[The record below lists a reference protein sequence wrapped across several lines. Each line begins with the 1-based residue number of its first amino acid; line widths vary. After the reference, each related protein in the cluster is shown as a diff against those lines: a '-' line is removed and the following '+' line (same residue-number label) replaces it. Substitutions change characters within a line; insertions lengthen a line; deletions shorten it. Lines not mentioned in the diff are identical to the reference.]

1 MAKQYYSLVAG
12 LEELT
17 LEADHKG
24 FDAVA
29 LREQIAAELS
39 DRDLRALRTF
49 YAFYDVENVL
59 AALNGKQTH
68 NPLGN
73 YSPEQL
79 AEALAAVNQPQ
90 GESDVELPGWMN
102 RVLRA
107 YKAKDEGKTD
117 DEVDTSGSLENALWN
132 AFYAQCAA
140 SSNRFVREW
149 FAFDNTLR
157 NISAAYI
164 ARNRKWPVAEQLVG
178 DGDVV
183 KALSQSSAADF
194 GLRGEIDYIESVVAL
209 LDMKNML
216 EKEQR
221 LDQIRWAKAGE
232 LTTFDYFD
240 LNTLLAYLAKAN
252 IIQRWTVL
260 DRKQGEAMLGR
271 LLAELS
277 DKSILQRAEAQQ

>member
-12 LEELT
+12 LEELI

-29 LREQIAAELS
+29 LREEIIPELS
-39 DRDLRALRTF
+39 KGDLRALRTF

-59 AALNGKQTH
+59 AALSGKKTF

-73 YSPEQL
+73 YSADQISEAIETIRQAKTDVDVVLPDWITRTLL
-79 AEALAAVNQPQ
+79 A
-90 GESDVELPGWMN
+90 
-102 RVLRA
+102 
-107 YKAKDEGKTD
+107 YHAKEEGKSD
-117 DEVDTSGSLENALWN
+117 DDIDTSKNLENTLWK
-132 AFYAQCAA
+132 AFYEQCAV
-140 SSNRFVREW
+140 SPNRFVREW
-149 FAFDNTLR
+149 FAFDQTLR

-164 ARNRKWPVAEQLVG
+164 ARNRKWSVAEQLVG
-178 DGDVV
+178 EGDLV
-183 KALSQSSAADF
+183 KALSQSSAGDF
-194 GLRGEIDYIESVVAL
+194 GLRGEIDYIESIIAL
-209 LDMKNML
+209 LDTPNML

-221 LDQIRWAKAGE
+221 LDQIRWTKAEE
-232 LTTFDYFD
+232 LTTFDYFN

-260 DRKQGEAMLGR
+260 DRKQGEAMLNR

>member
-12 LEELT
+12 LEELI

-29 LREQIAAELS
+29 LREEIIPELS
-39 DRDLRALRTF
+39 KGDLRALRTF

-59 AALNGKQTH
+59 AALSGKQTF

-73 YSPEQL
+73 YSAEQIADTL
-79 AEALAAVNQPQ
+79 EAVRSSQPDAD
-90 GESDVELPGWMN
+90 GLLPPWIT
-102 RVLRA
+102 RTLQA
-107 YKAKDEGKTD
+107 YHAKDEGRSD
-117 DEVDTSGSLENALWN
+117 DDIDTSKKLENTLWS
-132 AFYAQCAA
+132 AFYTQCAA

-149 FAFDNTLR
+149 FAFDQTLR

-164 ARNRKWPVAEQLVG
+164 ARSHKWPIAEQLVG
-178 DGDVV
+178 EGDLV
-183 KALSQSSAADF
+183 KALSQSSAGDF
-194 GLRGEIDYIESVVAL
+194 GLRGEIDYIESIIAL
-209 LDMKNML
+209 LDTPNMV

-221 LDQIRWAKAGE
+221 LDQIRWSKADE
-232 LTTFDYFD
+232 LTTFDYFN

-260 DRKQGEAMLGR
+260 DRKQGEAMLNR

>member
-1 MAKQYYSLVAG
+1 MAKEYYSLVAG
-12 LEELT
+12 LEELI

-29 LREQIAAELS
+29 LREEIIPELS
-39 DRDLRALRTF
+39 KGDLRALRTF

-59 AALNGKQTH
+59 AALSGKKTF

-73 YSPEQL
+73 FSAEQL
-79 AEALAAVNQPQ
+79 TEALEALGQSQ
-90 GESDVELPGWMN
+90 SESDTALPDWMV
-102 RVLRA
+102 RTLQA
-107 YKAKDEGKTD
+107 YKAKDEGKSD
-117 DEVDTSGSLENALWN
+117 DEIDTSKNLENALWN
-132 AFYAQCAA
+132 AFYEQCAA

-149 FAFDNTLR
+149 FAFDKTLR

-164 ARNRKWPVAEQLVG
+164 ARNRKWTVSDQLVG
-178 DGDVV
+178 EDDIV
-183 KALSQSSAADF
+183 KALSQSSASDF
-194 GLRGEIDYIESVVAL
+194 GLRGEIDYIESVIAL
-209 LDMKNML
+209 LDNPNML

-221 LDQIRWAKAGE
+221 LDQIRWTKAEE
-232 LTTFDYFD
+232 LTTFDYFN

-260 DRKQGEAMLGR
+260 DRKQGEEMLKN